1 MTGNNNRVLWFGLGL
16 VALALVLGPLL
27 RGGMWMMGG
36 PGMMGWY
43 GAPGANGW
51 LWGLGMGIGGLVM
64 VAFWAAVIGLV
75 VFAVRRIGGADG
87 GNSQHA
93 ESPKSILDR
102 RYAAGEITREQYEEM
117 RRVLEAGA
125 A

>member
-43 GAPGANGW
+43 GAPARTVGSGA
-51 LWGLGMGIGGLVM
+51 
-64 VAFWAAVIGLV
+64 WAWA
-75 VFAVRRIGGADG
+75 
-87 GNSQHA
+87 
-93 ESPKSILDR
+93 
-102 RYAAGEITREQYEEM
+102 
-117 RRVLEAGA
+117 
-125 A
+125 